1 MRHVRI
7 ALKYVMT
14 MPALLIQR
22 PHRSAKTKEHSI
34 CLERRLISWK
44 QGDIDALRYEGCSTQ
59 NQLLSDLSRERSEAQ
74 IAGSIANLMFT
85 GKVRA
90 AI

>member
-22 PHRSAKTKEHSI
+22 PHRSAKTKELSI
-34 CLERRLISWK
+34 CLECRLLSWK
-44 QGDIDALRYEGCSTQ
+44 QGDIDAHRYEGCSIQ
-59 NQLLSDLSRERSEAQ
+59 NQLVLLSDLSRERSEAQ
-74 IAGSIANLMFT
+74 IAGSIANLMFM
-85 GKVRA
+85 GKV
-90 AI
+90 